1 MCQQGL
7 GRIIGAIGRRTL
19 LAAAAITVPLSAALA
34 DPPATP
40 PPCTLTLSSGR
51 PVSFDAYRGQVLY
64 VDFWASW
71 CGPCQL
77 SFPFMNELQRAYG
90 GKGLHVVAID
100 MDEKPA
106 DAARFLDK
114 HPASFDIAQGSNG
127 HCAKD
132 FGVAT
137 MPTSYL
143 IDRKG
148 AIRTV
153 HQGFRTDDA
162 EELKGELEALISESA
177 AQ

>member
-1 MCQQGL
+1 MGQLNTGKGGKAVRRRL
-7 GRIIGAIGRRTL
+7 ALAAIIGLVPI
-19 LAAAAITVPLSAALA
+19 AAAPAAET
-34 DPPATP
+34 PA
-40 PPCTLTLSSGR
+40 PPCMLALNGAEQ
-51 PVSFDAYRGQVLY
+51 PVSLDHFRGQILY

-90 GKGLHVVAID
+90 GRGLHVLAID

-114 HPASFDIAQGSNG
+114 HPASFDIAHGSNG
-127 HCAKD
+127 RCAKD

-148 AIRTV
+148 RVRVV
-153 HQGFRTDDA
+153 HQGFRPDDTD
-162 EELKGELEALISESA
+162 ELKGKLEALLAEGG